1 MREKNLEDRTLQIY
15 SKFYSRN
22 EAYSPSG
29 GNSRANNINTANKLT
44 SDIKGVKDTFE
55 SFKQVTDKVDALDKT
70 LNNKTIA
77 APLSLV
83 PFLRRIRPIESSKA
97 EENNNVKLAGLGVLG
112 VINLKEDLR
121 DTLTVFGRSKSN
133 AEKGYYSV
141 YKFFSGTLLEKPLK
155 KTKWGR
161 NILYNIDKTF
171 GETNLAKKLYKIIG
185 VKFDKQE
192 FEKETTFFK
201 TNKEI
206 SQRKYI
212 KFFSASEKNISKYRL
227 TAGKIIGTTMH
238 KMPLL
243 GIAFAS
249 ILELPQVIKAVKNKE
264 YKQIPKSATS
274 VLSISIGGA
283 ITTTILGMT
292 LGPAGGVIGL
302 GLGMYIG
309 SLFAKYINSKY

>member
-1 MREKNLEDRTLQIY
+1 MEDRSLQVY

-29 GNSRANNINTANKLT
+29 GNSRANNNNSINKLT

-55 SFKQVTDKVDALDKT
+55 SFKQVTDKVDTLDKT

-83 PFLRRIRPIESSKA
+83 PFLRRIRPIESSKT

-112 VINLKEDLR
+112 LINLKEDLR

-141 YKFFSGTLLEKPLK
+141 YKFFSGTLLEKPLSN
-155 KTKWGR
+155 TKWGEYF
-161 NILYNIDKTF
+161 LVHIDKTLGDTKF
-171 GETNLAKKLYKIIG
+171 ANKLINKIG
-185 VKFDKQE
+185 LKGSFRL
-192 FEKETTFFK
+192 FEKEINYFSSNEK
-201 TNKEI
+201 
-206 SQRKYI
+206 I
-212 KFFSASEKNISKYRL
+212 KRQYVNFSALPDKNIGKYRL
-227 TAGKIIGTTMH
+227 TAGKIIGTAMH

-243 GIAFAS
+243 SIAFAS
-249 ILELPQVIKAVKNKE
+249 VLELPKIIEAVKNKE

-283 ITTTILGMT
+283 ITTTILAML
-292 LGPAGGVIGL
+292 LGSAGGVVGL
-302 GLGMYIG
+302 GLGMYLG
-309 SLFAKYINSKY
+309 SLFAKNINSKY